1 MGASVSNI
9 IAALPDPF
17 QRISLC
23 RNIEQPLI
31 GGGILHHGR
40 SLAVNREHQVPL
52 GFFKALQ
59 ERRRIV
65 SKRGKR
71 LYVFGDVHTREAP
84 FKVPIKASFCLR
96 AGKEELPGGAVQTN
110 REA

>member
-1 MGASVSNI
+1 MSASVSDI

-40 SLAVNREHQVPL
+40 SLAVDREHQVPL

-71 LYVFGDVHTREAP
+71 LYVFGDVHRHRQSGVRSAKPQEAVDP
-84 FKVPIKASFCLR
+84 AHDL
-96 AGKEELPGGAVQTN
+96 AA
-110 REA
+110 A